1 MDTHLRKQKQ
11 LDSMESGRV
20 KEIRQ
25 SLGLTQEEFAH
36 QLGVTLCTV
45 SRWETGKTT
54 PSRLAIK
61 QIQQLTVQK
70 YMTDSTY
77 S

>member
-1 MDTHLRKQKQ
+1 MN
-11 LDSMESGRV
+11 SSIV

-54 PSRLAIK
+54 PSRLAIR
-61 QIQQLTVQK
+61 QIQQLTIRMH
-70 YMTDSTY
+70 MTDNSDA
-77 S
+77 